1 MHDKS
6 INDILG
12 ISRKFHD
19 LIDHESIT
27 EQQAESIS
35 LVGAAALDAL
45 RQILE
50 PSPEQLAAL
59 RDGLNAVVVAKLDA
73 IGARQRKAH

>member
-19 LIDHESIT
+19 LIDHASIT
-27 EQQAESIS
+27 EKQAESIS
-35 LVGAAALDAL
+35 LVGAVALESL
-45 RQILE
+45 REILKPTPDQI
-50 PSPEQLAAL
+50 AKL
-59 RDGLNAVVVAKLDA
+59 RDGLNAVVIAKLDA
-73 IGARQRKAH
+73 IAARQSKAH